1 MHDSSKQSF
10 KVFLDVYIKDASGAQ
25 ISALEVGSRDV
36 NGSVLDQNRVDIDW
50 KSVDIAPGLGVTHVL
65 EDPYVYPFNDNTFDL
80 VACSSVMEH
89 MEFFWLA
96 FLEMVRVSKEGGYI
110 FISAPSNGSIHR
122 FPIDAW
128 RLYPDAGLVLQNW
141 SIRNGLPIE
150 VREALML
157 NRTDS
162 GRWVD
167 SCFVFQ
173 KIKFDCTARNSTSTS
188 LKSHLPDSIYL
199 DVLDLDNRT
208 ERLAH
213 PDQILIDKLSK
224 AIREASKVLRSI
236 KLDIESRNSAIMR
249 SLSLLNSS
257 KNRADSWPE

>member
-1 MHDSSKQSF
+1 MHDSSRQSF
-10 KVFLDVYIKDASGAQ
+10 EAFLDVYIKNASGAQ
-25 ISALEVGSRDV
+25 IAALEVGSRDV
-36 NGSVLDQNRVDIDW
+36 NGSVLDQTRVDIDW

-65 EDPYVYPFNDNTFDL
+65 ADPYFYPFNDNTFNL
-80 VACSSVMEH
+80 VASSSVMEH

-96 FLEMVRVSKEGGYI
+96 FLEMVRVCKEGGYI
-110 FISAPSNGSIHR
+110 FINAPSNGSIHR

-157 NRTDS
+157 NRTNS

-173 KIKFDCTARNSTSTS
+173 KIGLNSTARNSTSTS
-188 LKSHLPDSIYL
+188 LKSHLLDSIYL
-199 DVLDLDNRT
+199 DSLDLDNRT
-208 ERLAH
+208 EWLAH
-213 PDQILIDKLSK
+213 PDQILIDKLRK
-224 AIREASKVLRSI
+224 VIRTASKVLRNI
-236 KLDIESRNSAIMR
+236 K
-249 SLSLLNSS
+249 
-257 KNRADSWPE
+257 